1 MDSMRSAGDLNRRNF
16 LKSVAAVGGA
26 WLAAGCMG
34 GTQAG
39 EVPAAP
45 SASVV
50 NPDNIGVQLYT
61 VRDLL
66 EKDFTGTIEK
76 VAQIG
81 YREVEFAG
89 YYDHTPQQVREL
101 LDRVGL
107 KSPSGH
113 IGLELLRDGL
123 DAQIQSAQTIGQTY
137 VTIPALPDAFTGKIT
152 AEQWHA
158 YAKEFNQIGTALK
171 DNGLHLAYHNHFF
184 EFVPAD
190 GGKMAYDVLLSETDP
205 ELVSFEMDLMWTVF
219 AGQDPLTWFQKYPG
233 RFVMWHVK
241 DMKGVAEAQAAMKQS
256 GMQGFREVLGHIA
269 AVGEGEIDFK
279 DIFAHAEQ
287 AGLQHFF
294 VENDAPQDALAN
306 IQTSYNNLK
315 QIVA

>member
-1 MDSMRSAGDLNRRNF
+1 MDPMNGAGDLNRRNF
-16 LKSVAAVGGA
+16 LRSVAAVGGA

-34 GTQAG
+34 ATETGD
-39 EVPAAP
+39 VPAIDP
-45 SASVV
+45 PSVV

-61 VRDLL
+61 VRDQL
-66 EKDFTGTIEK
+66 EKDFVGTIEK

-81 YREVEFAG
+81 YKEVEFAG
-89 YYDHTPQQVREL
+89 YYDHTPQEVREL
-101 LDRVGL
+101 LDRLGL

-113 IGLELLRDGL
+113 IGLELLRDDL
-123 DAQIQSAQTIGQTY
+123 DAQIQSAKTIGQTY
-137 VTIPALPDAFTGKIT
+137 VTIPALPNAFGGTIT
-152 AEQWHA
+152 AEEWHN
-158 YAKEFNQIGTALK
+158 YAREFNQIGTTLK

-190 GGKMAYDVLLSETDP
+190 GGKTAYDVLLSETDP

-219 AGQDPLTWFQKYPG
+219 AGQDPLAWFQKYPG

-241 DMKGVAEAQAAMKQS
+241 DMQGVAEAQAAMKQG
-256 GMQGFREVLGHIA
+256 GMQGFREVMGHIA

-279 DIFAHAEQ
+279 SIFAHAEQ

-294 VENDAPQDALAN
+294 VENDAPKDSLAN
-306 IQTSYNNLK
+306 IQTSYTNVKLL
-315 QIVA
+315 IS